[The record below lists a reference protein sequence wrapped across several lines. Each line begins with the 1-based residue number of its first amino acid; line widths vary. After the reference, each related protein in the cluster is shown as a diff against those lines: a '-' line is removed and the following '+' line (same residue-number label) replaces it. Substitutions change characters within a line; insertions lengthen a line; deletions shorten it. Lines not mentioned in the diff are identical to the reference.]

1 MNTIIAISNI
11 AEYICYRIGQLYM
24 FCVWG
29 GILYYVIRLHKIERS
44 PLLHLNYILS

>member
-11 AEYICYRIGQLYM
+11 AEHIYYRIGQLYV

-29 GILYYVIRLHKIERS
+29 GVLHYVIRLHKIERS